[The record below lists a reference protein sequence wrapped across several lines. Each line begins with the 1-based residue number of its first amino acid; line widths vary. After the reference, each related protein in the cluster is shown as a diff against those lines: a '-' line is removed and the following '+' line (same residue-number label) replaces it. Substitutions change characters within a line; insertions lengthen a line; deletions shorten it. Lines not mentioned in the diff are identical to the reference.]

1 MLPQARRWA
10 DYSDSSDSSDGDDG
24 GDGDLLDA
32 VDRERA
38 ETDPQRVGRRQRDDG
53 RRQRREAQTPDA
65 ALSSSARL
73 VELLNAYGAKGGVH
87 PAPRWPANQEMHAQY
102 ELTRAKGVYDL
113 ADAQVQRATEATML
127 ISAWSR
133 SGVLLARRHADD
145 LARSL
150 GVYLEDLL
158 DGQSARELMMH
169 A

>member
-1 MLPQARRWA
+1 M
-10 DYSDSSDSSDGDDG
+10 
-24 GDGDLLDA
+24 
-32 VDRERA
+32 DRERA

-133 SGVLLARRHADD
+133 SGVLWRAATPTTSHGVWACTSKTCSTASRRA
-145 LARSL
+145 S
-150 GVYLEDLL
+150 
-158 DGQSARELMMH
+158 
-169 A
+169 